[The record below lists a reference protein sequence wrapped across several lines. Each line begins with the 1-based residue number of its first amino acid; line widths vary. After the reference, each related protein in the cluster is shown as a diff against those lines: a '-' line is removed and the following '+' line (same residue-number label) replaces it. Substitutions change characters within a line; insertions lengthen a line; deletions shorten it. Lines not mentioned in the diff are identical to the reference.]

1 MALNDILLII
11 LFGWMIVL
19 SYLVFRTRAHYF
31 NLISKTKK
39 KNIDEILDLLIEKDK
54 ILDEEIEKIKKALAE
69 FLDKEKTHYQKV
81 GFLRFNPFDRVG
93 GEQSFILA
101 ILNNEDSGIVLNY
114 LYTREGIRVYA
125 KRVKQGKSE
134 EYALS
139 AEELEAIKKSH

>member
-1 MALNDILLII
+1 MALNDIFLSI
-11 LFGWMIVL
+11 LFIWTLVL
-19 SYLVFRTRAHYF
+19 SYFVFKTRSHYF

-39 KNIDEILDLLIEKDK
+39 KNIDEILDSLMEKDK
-54 ILDEEIEKIKKALAE
+54 IFDEE
-69 FLDKEKTHYQKV
+69 LDKTKKTIYELTEKEKVHYQKV

-101 ILNNEDSGIVLNY
+101 ILNAEDSGIVLNY
-114 LYTREGIRVYA
+114 LYTREGVRVYA
-125 KRVKQGKSE
+125 KRVNQGKSE

>member
-11 LFGWMIVL
+11 LFIWVIVL
-19 SYLVFRTRAHYF
+19 SYLVFRTRSHYF

-39 KNIDEILDLLIEKDK
+39 KNIDEILDTLIEKDK
-54 ILDEEIEKIKKALAE
+54 ILDEELEKIRKTLLGLLE
-69 FLDKEKTHYQKV
+69 REKNHYQKV
-81 GFLRFNPFDRVG
+81 GFLRFNPFDRIG

-114 LYTREGIRVYA
+114 LYTREGVRIYA
-125 KRVKQGKSE
+125 KRVKSGKSE

-139 AEELEAIKKSH
+139 EEELEAIKKSY